1 MKAKFFIFL
10 ILLIL
15 ICGTVFYFGWI
26 QFKLDENTYGVI
38 FTKTNGYDDDV
49 VIPGKFIW
57 RWEALIPTNLTLHT
71 FEITPQT
78 KQLSK
83 IGSLPSGDI
92 YGSVLEEKTD
102 FSFKL
107 NMQIDYRIK
116 PELLPVLVEEE
127 GLTQEDLAGYYS
139 RIEQELSNSVSVAV
153 AAKIS
158 AFDSSDYGQFML
170 EPFRKELT
178 EVLQEQNEAISI
190 TNVSILELVL
200 PDIQLYRS
208 ARSYYL
214 SLIET
219 RRQTETAVLENER
232 TWVVSEESKLEV
244 LKKYGEL
251 FTEYPGLIQFLA
263 LRDRGELQDMLPEI
277 ELLRQNPPAGTVP
290 NE

>member
-15 ICGTVFYFGWI
+15 IGGTVFYFGWI
-26 QFKLDENTYGVI
+26 QFRLDENTYGVI
-38 FTKTNGYDDDV
+38 FTKTYGYDEEV
-49 VIPGKFIW
+49 VIPGKFLW

-78 KQLSK
+78 KQHSK
-83 IGSLPSGDI
+83 SGTLPSGEI
-92 YGSVLEEKTD
+92 YGSVLEENTD

-107 NMQIDYRIK
+107 NLQIDYRIK
-116 PELLPVLVEEE
+116 PERLPVLVEEQ
-127 GLTQEDLAGYYS
+127 GLTEDTLADYYS
-139 RIEQELSNSVSVAV
+139 RIEQELSNSVAVAV
-153 AAKIS
+153 ESRIGV
-158 AFDSSDYGQFML
+158 FDSSDYEQFML
-170 EPFRKELT
+170 EPFREELT
-178 EVLQEQNEAISI
+178 DLLQEGNEAITI
-190 TNVSILELVL
+190 TNVSVIELSL
-200 PDIQLYRS
+200 PDIQLYQS

-219 RRQTETAVLENER
+219 RRQTETSTLEKER
-232 TWVVSEESKLEV
+232 EWIVSEESKLEV

-263 LRDRGELQDMLPEI
+263 LRDRGELQDMVPDI
-277 ELLRQNPPAGTVP
+277 ELLRQNPPAEAIL

>member
-1 MKAKFFIFL
+1 MKAKFIIFL

-15 ICGTVFYFGWI
+15 IGGTVFYFGWI

-38 FTKTNGYDDDV
+38 FTKTYGYDEDV
-49 VIPGKFIW
+49 VVPGKFIW
-57 RWEALIPTNLTLHT
+57 RWEALVPTNLTLHT

-83 IGSLPSGDI
+83 TGTLPSGKI
-92 YGSVLEEKTD
+92 YGSVLEENTD

-116 PELLPVLVEEE
+116 PELLPGLVEEQ
-127 GLTQEDLAGYYS
+127 GLTEENIVDYYS
-139 RIEQELSNSVSVAV
+139 HTEQELSNTVSVAV
-153 AAKIS
+153 ETKIS
-158 AFDSSDYGQFML
+158 SFDSSDYGQFML
-170 EPFRKELT
+170 EPFREELT
-178 EVLQEQNEAISI
+178 EILQEQNEAITI
-190 TNVSILELVL
+190 TNVSILELSL
-200 PDIQLYRS
+200 PDIRLYQS

-214 SLIET
+214 TLIET
-219 RRQTETAVLENER
+219 RRQTETAALEKER
-232 TWVVSEESKLEV
+232 TWVVSEESKLGV

-263 LRDRGELQDMLPEI
+263 LRDRGELQDMLPDI
-277 ELLRQNPPAGTVP
+277 ELLRQNQPAGTGA

>member
-1 MKAKFFIFL
+1 MKAKFIIFL

-15 ICGTVFYFGWI
+15 IGGTVFYFGWI

-38 FTKTNGYDDDV
+38 FTKTNGYDDNV

-71 FEITPQT
+71 FKITPQT

-83 IGSLPSGDI
+83 TGSLPSGAL
-92 YGSVLEEKTD
+92 YGSVLEENTD

-116 PELLPVLVEEE
+116 PELLPGLVEEE
-127 GLTQEDLAGYYS
+127 GLTHDDLAGYYS

-153 AAKIS
+153 EAKIS
-158 AFDSSDYGQFML
+158 AFDSSDYEQFML
-170 EPFRKELT
+170 EPFRDELT
-178 EVLQEQNEAISI
+178 EVLQEQNEAISV

-200 PDIQLYRS
+200 PDIQLYQSVR
-208 ARSYYL
+208 AYYL

-232 TWVVSEESKLEV
+232 TWVVSEEAKLEV
-244 LKKYGEL
+244 LKKYGAL

-263 LRDRGELQDMLPEI
+263 LRDRGELQDMLPDIEI
-277 ELLRQNPPAGTVP
+277 LRQNPPAGAVP